1 MAKSKNISTSQL
13 ALMTAAAVISLR
25 GLPMM
30 AQEELTM
37 FFYIFFATFLFL
49 IPAALVGA
57 ELGSAFAAKG
67 GGVYTWVKE
76 AFNPHLGFT
85 AIFLQWI
92 QNVVWYPTVLGFAAA
107 SIAYTIGLPALAQNG
122 PFVGL
127 FSIAMYWFATWV
139 TLRGTSAISGI
150 TSRGFLIGTVLYDSE
165 VDASRLESHA
175 GREEFQ
181 QARENGE
188 AFTARSSA
196 TLGQTSLYYAKRL
209 ADGRVIRVSGTQRGM
224 LRQVRD
230 LLGYLLLGAVLCF
243 GAAMA
248 FSRPLAKRLAAPM
261 NEVNLDQPLES
272 DVYEELSPML
282 RRMAQQNARIAD
294 QMASLTAQRHELD
307 TVLGGMKEGFV
318 ILDEKRHVLTMNN
331 AARAMFCITND
342 PVGQPM
348 IAVSRDEALL
358 RLLDGQGTEC
368 AMQLNGMTIHLSRS
382 HVEGGG
388 TALLMQDVTA
398 AQAAEASRR
407 QFSANVS
414 HELRTP
420 LTTISGYA
428 ELLSSGML
436 QKPEDATEF
445 GRKILAE
452 SRRLLTLIEDI
463 IRLSRLDE
471 GVRGEVTP
479 VDLTALIQHCVQ
491 KLTPAAQNAQV
502 SISASGNDPVLIS
515 GDHALLEEMLTN
527 LLENGIKY
535 NHAGGY
541 VRVRAEM
548 ADGRAVVTVADNGVG
563 IAPEDQ
569 QRVFE
574 RFYRVDKSRSK
585 QTGGT
590 GLGLSIVKHGA
601 QVHHAQIAMQS
612 ALGEGTTITLTF
624 PAQSSGKK

>member
-1 MAKSKNISTSQL
+1 
-13 ALMTAAAVISLR
+13 
-25 GLPMM
+25 
-30 AQEELTM
+30 
-37 FFYIFFATFLFL
+37 
-49 IPAALVGA
+49 
-57 ELGSAFAAKG
+57 
-67 GGVYTWVKE
+67 
-76 AFNPHLGFT
+76 
-85 AIFLQWI
+85 
-92 QNVVWYPTVLGFAAA
+92 
-107 SIAYTIGLPALAQNG
+107 
-122 PFVGL
+122 
-127 FSIAMYWFATWV
+127 
-139 TLRGTSAISGI
+139 
-150 TSRGFLIGTVLYDSE
+150 
-165 VDASRLESHA
+165 
-175 GREEFQ
+175 
-181 QARENGE
+181 
-188 AFTARSSA
+188 
-196 TLGQTSLYYAKRL
+196 
-209 ADGRVIRVSGTQRGM
+209 M

-452 SRRLLTLIEDI
+452 SRRLLMLIEDI

-502 SISASGNDPVLIS
+502 SISAQW
-515 GDHALLEEMLTN
+515 
-527 LLENGIKY
+527 K
-535 NHAGGY
+535 
-541 VRVRAEM
+541 
-548 ADGRAVVTVADNGVG
+548 
-563 IAPEDQ
+563 
-569 QRVFE
+569 
-574 RFYRVDKSRSK
+574 
-585 QTGGT
+585 
-590 GLGLSIVKHGA
+590 
-601 QVHHAQIAMQS
+601 
-612 ALGEGTTITLTF
+612 
-624 PAQSSGKK
+624 

>member
-1 MAKSKNISTSQL
+1 MKNRLSSR
-13 ALMTAAAVISLR
+13 LR
-25 GLPMM
+25 
-30 AQEELTM
+30 LT
-37 FFYIFFATFLFL
+37 LS
-49 IPAALVGA
+49 G
-57 ELGSAFAAKG
+57 
-67 GGVYTWVKE
+67 
-76 AFNPHLGFT
+76 
-85 AIFLQWI
+85 
-92 QNVVWYPTVLGFAAA
+92 
-107 SIAYTIGLPALAQNG
+107 
-122 PFVGL
+122 
-127 FSIAMYWFATWV
+127 V
-139 TLRGTSAISGI
+139 TLLTLLLMCVLVFAGMYFQTTADNREQLRQQAAQLSSYLEASDDPVSLLQGSVFTQRV
-150 TSRGFLIGTVLYDSE
+150 TYLDTDGTVLYDSE

-282 RRMAQQNARIAD
+282 RRMAQQNMRIAN

-452 SRRLLTLIEDI
+452 SHRLLTLIEDI

-541 VRVRAEM
+541 VRVPGRNGGRTRRRDCRGQRCRYSAGGSAARIRALLPRGQEPQQADRRHGTGAVHRQARRAGASRADCHAERAGRGYDHHADFPGSVIRQKITPPRHGFHRNRIDHCAVLLVQGDGFSFRQNDLNRRRIRRFKLQTHLR
-548 ADGRAVVTVADNGVG
+548 ADG
-563 IAPEDQ
+563 
-569 QRVFE
+569 
-574 RFYRVDKSRSK
+574 
-585 QTGGT
+585 
-590 GLGLSIVKHGA
+590 
-601 QVHHAQIAMQS
+601 
-612 ALGEGTTITLTF
+612 
-624 PAQSSGKK
+624 

>member
-1 MAKSKNISTSQL
+1 MKNRLSSR
-13 ALMTAAAVISLR
+13 LR
-25 GLPMM
+25 
-30 AQEELTM
+30 LT
-37 FFYIFFATFLFL
+37 L
-49 IPAALVGA
+49 
-57 ELGSAFAAKG
+57 
-67 GGVYTWVKE
+67 
-76 AFNPHLGFT
+76 
-85 AIFLQWI
+85 
-92 QNVVWYPTVLGFAAA
+92 
-107 SIAYTIGLPALAQNG
+107 
-122 PFVGL
+122 
-127 FSIAMYWFATWV
+127 
-139 TLRGTSAISGI
+139 SGI
-150 TSRGFLIGTVLYDSE
+150 TLLTLLLMCALVFACMYFQTSADNREQLCRQAAQLSSYLDASSDPLALLEGSVFTQRVTYLDTDGTVLYDSE

-181 QARENGE
+181 EARNDGE
-188 AFTARSSA
+188 AFVARNS
-196 TLGQTSLYYAKRL
+196 TTVGQTSLYYAKRL
-209 ADGRVIRVSGTQRGM
+209 SDGRVIRVSGTQRGM
-224 LRQVRD
+224 LGQLMD
-230 LLGYLLLGAVLCF
+230 LLGYLVLGALVCF
-243 GAAMA
+243 GVVIAI
-248 FSRPLAKRLAAPM
+248 SGPLAKHLAAPM
-261 NEVNLDQPLES
+261 NAVDLDHPLES

-282 RRMAQQNARIAD
+282 RRMAQQNARIAE

-318 ILDEKRHVLTMNN
+318 ILDEKRHVLTMNG
-331 AARAMFCITND
+331 AARVMFCIASD
-342 PVGQPM
+342 PIGQPM
-348 IAVSRDEALL
+348 LAVSRDDALL
-358 RLLDGQGTEC
+358 RLLDGQGNEC
-368 AMQLNGMTIHLSRS
+368 ETVLNGMTVRLSLSR
-382 HVEGGG
+382 VEGGG
-388 TALLMQDVTA
+388 TALLMQDITA

-436 QKPEDATEF
+436 QRPEDAQEF
-445 GRKILAE
+445 GHKILAE

-479 VDLTALIQHCVQ
+479 VDLNALLRHCVL
-491 KLTPAAQNAQV
+491 KLSPAAQSAQV
-502 SISASGNDPVLIS
+502 TLSQPSDKPILIS
-515 GDHALLEEMLTN
+515 GDRALLEEMMTN

-541 VRVRAEM
+541 VRANAEM
-548 ADGRAVVTVADNGVG
+548 TDGHAVVTIADNGVG

-601 QVHHAQIAMQS
+601 QIHHAQIAMQS
-612 ALGEGTTITLTF
+612 ELDKGTTITLTF
-624 PAQSSGKK
+624 PNQFSGKK

>member
-1 MAKSKNISTSQL
+1 
-13 ALMTAAAVISLR
+13 
-25 GLPMM
+25 
-30 AQEELTM
+30 
-37 FFYIFFATFLFL
+37 
-49 IPAALVGA
+49 
-57 ELGSAFAAKG
+57 
-67 GGVYTWVKE
+67 
-76 AFNPHLGFT
+76 
-85 AIFLQWI
+85 
-92 QNVVWYPTVLGFAAA
+92 
-107 SIAYTIGLPALAQNG
+107 
-122 PFVGL
+122 
-127 FSIAMYWFATWV
+127 
-139 TLRGTSAISGI
+139 
-150 TSRGFLIGTVLYDSE
+150 
-165 VDASRLESHA
+165 
-175 GREEFQ
+175 
-181 QARENGE
+181 
-188 AFTARSSA
+188 
-196 TLGQTSLYYAKRL
+196 
-209 ADGRVIRVSGTQRGM
+209 
-224 LRQVRD
+224 
-230 LLGYLLLGAVLCF
+230 
-243 GAAMA
+243 
-248 FSRPLAKRLAAPM
+248 
-261 NEVNLDQPLES
+261 
-272 DVYEELSPML
+272 
-282 RRMAQQNARIAD
+282 
-294 QMASLTAQRHELD
+294 
-307 TVLGGMKEGFV
+307 
-318 ILDEKRHVLTMNN
+318 
-331 AARAMFCITND
+331 
-342 PVGQPM
+342 
-348 IAVSRDEALL
+348 
-358 RLLDGQGTEC
+358 
-368 AMQLNGMTIHLSRS
+368 MQLNGMTIHLSLS

-541 VRVRAEM
+541 VRARAEM

>member
-1 MAKSKNISTSQL
+1 MKNRLSSRLRLTLSGVTL
-13 ALMTAAAVISLR
+13 LTLLLMC
-25 GLPMM
+25 
-30 AQEELTM
+30 
-37 FFYIFFATFLFL
+37 
-49 IPAALVGA
+49 ALVFAGMYFQTTA
-57 ELGSAFAAKG
+57 DNREQLRQQAAQLSAYLDASDDPVSLLEGS
-67 GGVYTWVKE
+67 V
-76 AFNPHLGFT
+76 FT
-85 AIFLQWI
+85 QR
-92 QNVVWYPTVLGFAAA
+92 
-107 SIAYTIGLPALAQNG
+107 
-122 PFVGL
+122 
-127 FSIAMYWFATWV
+127 V
-139 TLRGTSAISGI
+139 TYLDTD
-150 TSRGFLIGTVLYDSE
+150 GTVLYDSE

-209 ADGRVIRVSGTQRGM
+209 ADGRVIRVSGTQ
-224 LRQVRD
+224 
-230 LLGYLLLGAVLCF
+230 
-243 GAAMA
+243 
-248 FSRPLAKRLAAPM
+248 
-261 NEVNLDQPLES
+261 
-272 DVYEELSPML
+272 
-282 RRMAQQNARIAD
+282 MAQQNARIAD

-548 ADGRAVVTVADNGVG
+548 ADGLAVVTVADNGVG

>member
-1 MAKSKNISTSQL
+1 MKNRLSSRLRLTLSGVTL
-13 ALMTAAAVISLR
+13 LTLLLMC
-25 GLPMM
+25 
-30 AQEELTM
+30 
-37 FFYIFFATFLFL
+37 
-49 IPAALVGA
+49 ALVFAGMYFQTTA
-57 ELGSAFAAKG
+57 DNREQLRQQAVQLSSYLDASDDPVSLLHGS
-67 GGVYTWVKE
+67 V
-76 AFNPHLGFT
+76 FT
-85 AIFLQWI
+85 QR
-92 QNVVWYPTVLGFAAA
+92 
-107 SIAYTIGLPALAQNG
+107 
-122 PFVGL
+122 
-127 FSIAMYWFATWV
+127 V
-139 TLRGTSAISGI
+139 TYLDTD
-150 TSRGFLIGTVLYDSE
+150 GTVLYDSE

-388 TALLMQDVTA
+388 TALLIYLA
-398 AQAAEASRR
+398 LI
-407 QFSANVS
+407 N
-414 HELRTP
+414 
-420 LTTISGYA
+420 LTTFIIYGA
-428 ELLSSGML
+428 DKRRARQGKWRVPEKTLFLLPLLGGSVGALLGMRVFHH
-436 QKPEDATEF
+436 KTKHWYFVWGVPA
-445 GRKILAE
+445 ILLAQLALAVW
-452 SRRLLTLIEDI
+452 LLT
-463 IRLSRLDE
+463 R
-471 GVRGEVTP
+471 
-479 VDLTALIQHCVQ
+479 
-491 KLTPAAQNAQV
+491 
-502 SISASGNDPVLIS
+502 
-515 GDHALLEEMLTN
+515 
-527 LLENGIKY
+527 
-535 NHAGGY
+535 
-541 VRVRAEM
+541 
-548 ADGRAVVTVADNGVG
+548 
-563 IAPEDQ
+563 
-569 QRVFE
+569 
-574 RFYRVDKSRSK
+574 
-585 QTGGT
+585 
-590 GLGLSIVKHGA
+590 
-601 QVHHAQIAMQS
+601 
-612 ALGEGTTITLTF
+612 
-624 PAQSSGKK
+624 

>member
-1 MAKSKNISTSQL
+1 MKNRLSSR
-13 ALMTAAAVISLR
+13 LR
-25 GLPMM
+25 
-30 AQEELTM
+30 LT
-37 FFYIFFATFLFL
+37 LS
-49 IPAALVGA
+49 G
-57 ELGSAFAAKG
+57 
-67 GGVYTWVKE
+67 
-76 AFNPHLGFT
+76 
-85 AIFLQWI
+85 
-92 QNVVWYPTVLGFAAA
+92 
-107 SIAYTIGLPALAQNG
+107 
-122 PFVGL
+122 
-127 FSIAMYWFATWV
+127 V
-139 TLRGTSAISGI
+139 TLLTLLLMCVLVFAGMYFQTTADNREQLRQQAAQLSSYLEASDDPVSLLQGSVFTQRV
-150 TSRGFLIGTVLYDSE
+150 TYLDTDGTVLYDSE

-502 SISASGNDPVLIS
+502 SISASGNGPVLIS

>member
-1 MAKSKNISTSQL
+1 
-13 ALMTAAAVISLR
+13 
-25 GLPMM
+25 
-30 AQEELTM
+30 
-37 FFYIFFATFLFL
+37 
-49 IPAALVGA
+49 
-57 ELGSAFAAKG
+57 
-67 GGVYTWVKE
+67 
-76 AFNPHLGFT
+76 
-85 AIFLQWI
+85 
-92 QNVVWYPTVLGFAAA
+92 
-107 SIAYTIGLPALAQNG
+107 
-122 PFVGL
+122 
-127 FSIAMYWFATWV
+127 
-139 TLRGTSAISGI
+139 
-150 TSRGFLIGTVLYDSE
+150 
-165 VDASRLESHA
+165 
-175 GREEFQ
+175 
-181 QARENGE
+181 
-188 AFTARSSA
+188 
-196 TLGQTSLYYAKRL
+196 
-209 ADGRVIRVSGTQRGM
+209 
-224 LRQVRD
+224 
-230 LLGYLLLGAVLCF
+230 
-243 GAAMA
+243 
-248 FSRPLAKRLAAPM
+248 
-261 NEVNLDQPLES
+261 
-272 DVYEELSPML
+272 ML

-318 ILDEKRHVLTMNN
+318 ILDETRHVLTMNS

>member
-1 MAKSKNISTSQL
+1 MKNRLSSR
-13 ALMTAAAVISLR
+13 LR
-25 GLPMM
+25 
-30 AQEELTM
+30 LT
-37 FFYIFFATFLFL
+37 LS
-49 IPAALVGA
+49 G
-57 ELGSAFAAKG
+57 
-67 GGVYTWVKE
+67 
-76 AFNPHLGFT
+76 
-85 AIFLQWI
+85 
-92 QNVVWYPTVLGFAAA
+92 
-107 SIAYTIGLPALAQNG
+107 
-122 PFVGL
+122 
-127 FSIAMYWFATWV
+127 V
-139 TLRGTSAISGI
+139 TLLTLLLMCVLVFAGMYFQTTADNREQLRQQAVQLSSYLEASDDPVSLLQGSVFTQRV
-150 TSRGFLIGTVLYDSE
+150 TYLDTDGTVLYDSE

-196 TLGQTSLYYAKRL
+196 T
-209 ADGRVIRVSGTQRGM
+209 
-224 LRQVRD
+224 QVRD

-243 GAAMA
+243 GAVMA

-331 AARAMFCITND
+331 AARAMFRITND

-368 AMQLNGMTIHLSRS
+368 AMQLNGMTIHLSLS

-471 GVRGEVTP
+471 GVRGEATP

-541 VRVRAEM
+541 VRARAEM

>member
-1 MAKSKNISTSQL
+1 MKNRLSSRLRLTLSGVTL
-13 ALMTAAAVISLR
+13 LTLLLMC
-25 GLPMM
+25 
-30 AQEELTM
+30 
-37 FFYIFFATFLFL
+37 
-49 IPAALVGA
+49 ALVFAGMYFQTTA
-57 ELGSAFAAKG
+57 DNREQLRQQAAQLSAYLDASDDPVSLLEGS
-67 GGVYTWVKE
+67 V
-76 AFNPHLGFT
+76 FT
-85 AIFLQWI
+85 QR
-92 QNVVWYPTVLGFAAA
+92 
-107 SIAYTIGLPALAQNG
+107 
-122 PFVGL
+122 
-127 FSIAMYWFATWV
+127 V
-139 TLRGTSAISGI
+139 TYLDTD
-150 TSRGFLIGTVLYDSE
+150 GTVLYDSE
-165 VDASRLESHA
+165 VNASRLESHA

-209 ADGRVIRVSGTQRGM
+209 ADGRVIRVSGSQRGM

-230 LLGYLLLGAVLCF
+230 LLGYLLLGAVICF

-248 FSRPLAKRLAAPM
+248 LSAPLAKRLAAPM

-318 ILDEKRHVLTMNN
+318 ILDETRHVLTMNS

-368 AMQLNGMTIHLSRS
+368 AMQLNGMTIHLSLS

-502 SISASGNDPVLIS
+502 NISAGGNDPVLIS

-541 VRVRAEM
+541 VRARAEM
-548 ADGRAVVTVADNGVG
+548 ADGHAVVTVADNGVG